1 MIAPMALRIV
11 ERRKSLFIFAMS
23 DETEAYRVFSYKL
36 VLCDLFTPC
45 NYRVLY
51 VLEKKQNNFTIIMSV
66 IRN

>member
-1 MIAPMALRIV
+1 MKQNIFV
-11 ERRKSLFIFAMS
+11 NTGRK
-23 DETEAYRVFSYKL
+23 AYRVFSYIL

-66 IRN
+66 VRNWNVKAVSI